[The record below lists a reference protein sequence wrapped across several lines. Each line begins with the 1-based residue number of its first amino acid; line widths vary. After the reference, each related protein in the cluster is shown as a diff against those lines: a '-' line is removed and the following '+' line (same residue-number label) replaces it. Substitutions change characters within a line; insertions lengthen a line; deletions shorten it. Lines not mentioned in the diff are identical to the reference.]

1 MPEIH
6 PTSIVSKEAQIADD
20 VVIGPFCI
28 VEGDVKIDSGTK
40 LLSHVV
46 IYNGA
51 RIGKNN
57 KIFPGAVIAAVPQDL
72 KFNNEYTEVFIGD
85 NNTIREAVT
94 ISRATAATKKTVVGS
109 NCLLMAYV
117 HVAHDCVVGDNCIL
131 ANSVQLAGHVH
142 VEDYVIIGG
151 LTGVHQFT
159 TIGQHSMIGA
169 CSKIVKDIPPYT
181 LFSGNPIM
189 YEGLNRIGLKR
200 RGFSSDAINSLK
212 EAYNILYSPF
222 YNTSQAL
229 EKIKAEVK
237 QTQEVKNLLDFIE
250 KSQRGISK

>member
-117 HVAHDCVVGDNCIL
+117 HIAHDCVVGDNCIL

>member
-6 PTSIVSKEAQIADD
+6 PTSIVSKDAQIADD

-46 IYNGA
+46 VYDGA

-57 KIFPGAVIAAVPQDL
+57 KIFPGTVIAAVPQDL

-94 ISRATAATKKTVVGS
+94 ISRATSSTKKTVVGN

-117 HVAHDCVVGDNCIL
+117 HIAHDCLVGNNCIL
-131 ANSVQLAGHVH
+131 ANSVELAGHVH

-159 TIGQHSMIGA
+159 SIGQHSMVGA
-169 CSKIVKDIPPYT
+169 CSKIVKDIPPYS
-181 LFSGNPIM
+181 LFSGNPIN
-189 YEGLNRIGLKR
+189 YEGLNIIGLRR
-200 RGFSSDAINSLK
+200 RGFTPEAIQSLK
-212 EAYNILYSPF
+212 EAYGILYSPA
-222 YNTSQAL
+222 YNTSQAV
-229 EKIKAEVK
+229 EKIKSKGNLTTEV
-237 QTQEVKNLLDFIE
+237 QNLLTFIE
-250 KSQRGISK
+250 KSRRGISK

>member
-6 PTSIVSKEAQIADD
+6 PTSIVSSKAQIADD

>member
-1 MPEIH
+1 MPAIH
-6 PTSIVSKEAQIADD
+6 PTSIVSKGAQIADD

-117 HVAHDCVVGDNCIL
+117 HIAHDCVVGDNCIL

-151 LTGVHQFT
+151 LTGIHQFT